1 MDFPDHNLL
10 LQLEHIIITHHGQ
23 RDFGS
28 PVLPKTREAMVVY
41 FADDLDAK
49 LKIMEQHLKA
59 DNSTGN
65 FTPYLRLLQRELYKI
80 NPAPETESEEAATNE

>member
-1 MDFPDHNLL
+1 MIRQEAANMDFPDPNLL

-41 FADDLDAK
+41 FADDLDCQTK
-49 LKIMEQHLKA
+49 
-59 DNSTGN
+59 DNG
-65 FTPYLRLLQRELYKI
+65 
-80 NPAPETESEEAATNE
+80 AAS